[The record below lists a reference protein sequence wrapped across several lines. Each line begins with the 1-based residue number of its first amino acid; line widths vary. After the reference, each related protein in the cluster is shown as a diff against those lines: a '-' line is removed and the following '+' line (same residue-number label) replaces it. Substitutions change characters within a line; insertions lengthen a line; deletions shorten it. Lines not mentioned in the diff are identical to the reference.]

1 MPHSKR
7 KRKSLSEYTK
17 KSLFFRGI
25 SLFIFAFI
33 LTSVFGVLI
42 YRWVNPN
49 ITMLMVI
56 RHYESLFDGKNATIQ
71 KDWESIDNIS
81 PNMVLAA
88 VAAEDSKFLT
98 HWGFD
103 FELIKEA
110 MEHNKRSRKIK
121 GASTISQQT
130 AKNIFLWPK
139 RSWVRKGFEAY
150 FTVLM
155 ESMWS
160 KKRIMEVYLNI
171 VEFGQGAYGVE
182 AAANKFYR
190 KTAKQLNRYD
200 AAMLTT
206 VLPRPAVRNPSNPS
220 SYMYSYQRRVLWGM
234 SSIISVDFDSL
245 NSDSKNQKK
254 NGRSRKR

>member
-1 MPHSKR
+1 MTFNKR
-7 KRKSLSEYTK
+7 KRKPISDYTN
-17 KSLFFRGI
+17 KSLFFKGFT
-25 SLFIFAFI
+25 LFVFAFI
-33 LTSVFGVLI
+33 VTSVIGVLV

-49 ITMLMVI
+49 LTMLMVI
-56 RHYESLFDGKNATIQ
+56 RHYESLFEGKSVGIT

-81 PNMVLAA
+81 KNMVLAA
-88 VAAEDSKFLT
+88 VAAEDSKFLS

-103 FELIKEA
+103 FDLIKQA
-110 MEHNKRSRKIK
+110 VKYNKQNRRIK

-155 ESMWS
+155 EGMWT
-160 KKRIMEVYLNI
+160 KERIMEVYLNI
-171 VEFGQGAYGVE
+171 VEFGQGVYGVE
-182 AAANKFYR
+182 GASQTFYR
-190 KTAKQLNRYD
+190 IPAINLNRYE

-206 VLPRPAVRNPSNPS
+206 VLPRPSVRNPSNPS

-234 SSIISVDFDSL
+234 STIISVDFDSFS
-245 NSDSKNQKK
+245 SDDNKQKK
-254 NGRSRKR
+254 KK

>member
-1 MPHSKR
+1 MMV
-7 KRKSLSEYTK
+7 Y
-17 KSLFFRGI
+17 
-25 SLFIFAFI
+25 AFI
-33 LTSVFGVLI
+33 LASLLGVII

-56 RHYESLFDGKNATIQ
+56 RHYESLFDGKSSSIQ

-88 VAAEDSKFLT
+88 VAAEDSKFLS

-110 MEHNKRSRKIK
+110 MKHNQRSNRIK

-130 AKNIFLWPK
+130 AKNIFLWPR
-139 RSWVRKGFEAY
+139 RSWIRKGFEAY
-150 FTVLM
+150 FTVIM
-155 ESMWS
+155 ETFWS

-171 VEFGQGAYGVE
+171 VEFGKGVYGVE
-182 AAANKFYR
+182 EASQKFYKKSAAR
-190 KTAKQLNRYD
+190 LNRFE

-206 VLPRPAVRNPSNPS
+206 VLPRPSVRNPSNPS
-220 SYMYSYQRRVLWGM
+220 SYMYRYQERVLWGM
-234 SSIISVDFDSL
+234 SSIVSVDF
-245 NSDSKNQKK
+245 NSGGDDKESNRRNNKSNH
-254 NGRSRKR
+254 

>member
-1 MPHSKR
+1 MQIFNHKHKSIAEYSK
-7 KRKSLSEYTK
+7 KNLLVKGIT
-17 KSLFFRGI
+17 LFV
-25 SLFIFAFI
+25 FAFI
-33 LTSVFGVLI
+33 ITSVLGVFI

-49 ITMLMVI
+49 LSMLMVI
-56 RHYESLFDGKNATIQ
+56 RHYENLFGGKDASIQ
-71 KDWESIDNIS
+71 KNWVSIEDIS

-110 MEHNKRSRKIK
+110 MKHNQRSKRIK

-139 RSWVRKGFEAY
+139 RSWIRKGFEAY
-150 FTVLM
+150 FTVIM
-155 ESMWS
+155 EGIWT

-171 VEFGQGAYGVE
+171 VEFGQGVYGVE
-182 AAANKFYR
+182 GAAQKFYKKSAIR
-190 KTAKQLNRYD
+190 LNRYE

-206 VLPRPAVRNPSNPS
+206 VLPRPSVRNPSNPS
-220 SYMYSYQRRVLWGM
+220 SYMYRYQERVLWGM
-234 SSIISVDFDSL
+234 STIISVDLDSS
-245 NSDSKNQKK
+245 NSDNKVLKRNKQK
-254 NGRSRKR
+254 RR